1 MQNFASQRGTSNHQ
15 NRTEQMMKMHHNRTR
30 RKFGENGPAA
40 HTACGG
46 AGIPTISGIE
56 GRCV

>member
-1 MQNFASQRGTSNHQ
+1 MT
-15 NRTEQMMKMHHNRTR
+15 MPHNRTH

-46 AGIPTISGIE
+46 AGIPAMCQNKGQMGVTP
-56 GRCV
+56 